1 VILGYLHL
9 DYAGGF
15 EYFVNTDVEIYVHE
29 LERKHALY
37 SVATGSDNRV
47 YMPHYSGFNLN
58 WMFSP
63 QSP

>member
-1 VILGYLHL
+1 MILGYLHL
-9 DYAGGF
+9 DHAGGF

-37 SVATGSDNRV
+37 SVAIGSDNVV

-58 WMFSP
+58 WMFST
-63 QSP
+63 QSS